1 VTRPCARL
9 AAALAAVL
17 LAGCTSEAGD
27 PPTAASDGRS
37 SAAPSVSA
45 GGTGEQADSARVA
58 SPPAAPERDACYRLG
73 FDQLTRPSNDSD
85 PVRCGG
91 RHVARTIHVGRL
103 DTVVDGHALAVDS
116 DRARAQLA
124 RTCPRRLA
132 AHLGGTPQTR
142 DLSRFAVVW
151 FSPTLEESDRGA
163 QWFRCDLVAIAG
175 PERLHPLP
183 RRTAGILDRPGALA
197 RFGLCGTAEPGTP
210 RFERVICARPHSWRA
225 IATIPLPGGRSYPG
239 AARVRP
245 AGNAACR
252 DVAAG
257 QAADPLQF
265 EFGWE
270 WPTRDQ
276 WANGQRYGYC
286 WAPD

>member
-1 VTRPCARL
+1 VTHPPARL
-9 AAALAAVL
+9 AAVLAAVL
-17 LAGCTSEAGD
+17 MAGCTAESGD
-27 PPTAASDGRS
+27 PPTAVDAGPSSVAPSASDGTAD
-37 SAAPSVSA
+37 AA
-45 GGTGEQADSARVA
+45 ESARVA
-58 SPPAAPERDACYRLG
+58 ASPPVPPARDACYRLG
-73 FDQLTRPSNDSD
+73 FDQLTRPSNDSE

-103 DTVVDGHALAVDS
+103 DTVVGGHALAVDS
-116 DRARAQLA
+116 DRVQAQLA

-132 AHLGGTPQTR
+132 AHLGGTPQAR

-151 FSPTLEESDRGA
+151 FSPTLEQSDRGA
-163 QWFRCDLVAIAG
+163 EWFRCDLVAIAG

-197 RFGLCGTAEPGTP
+197 RFGLCGTARPGAP

-239 AARVRP
+239 AARVRSE
-245 AGNAACR
+245 GNASCR
-252 DVAAG
+252 DVAAER
-257 QAADPLQF
+257 AADPLRF

-270 WPTRDQ
+270 WPTREQ
-276 WANGQRYGYC
+276 WGNGRRYGYC